1 VEIMNKYAQD
11 RKAFGKPISSY
22 GQIQRHLAESYADYM
37 AGRAYTYSVAANL
50 ELSSYGNGLD
60 ADGVKLYTSVMG
72 KQVADRAM
80 QVLGGNG
87 YVGEYQVERL
97 WRDAKLIEIGGGTL
111 EAHHKNIVRDL
122 RRLPVLS

>member
-1 VEIMNKYAQD
+1 MNKYAQD

-50 ELSSYGNGLD
+50 DLASYGNGLD